1 MTNLLIRKAACALLL
16 MLIPALAIANV
27 GKRIGALDNEAWK
40 KSVWLS
46 AKDAKVV
53 TETITTK
60 SRSADGANY
69 FASILKNEKK
79 VVSAKWMTTG
89 LGV

>member
-53 TETITTK
+53 TEEITTK

-69 FASILKNEKK
+69 FASIALLRTSE
-79 VVSAKWMTTG
+79 AD
-89 LGV
+89 